1 MIEAYQY
8 YDDDEIEKSLRKA
21 ARFLMISQLAP
32 PQPGWAQQYNEFLQ
46 PAWARTFEPPSVCP
60 SVTIKNIDT
69 LIDLYLVLGNSD
81 YLEPIPDSLRWLHDI
96 RMENGNWARFVEIGT
111 NKALYYDRDR
121 IRVDSVAEL
130 HPERRNGYAYETD
143 ISSRVEMGEKRYR
156 KAMDLGRKELMAEE
170 RPELSKEKIAKRLN
184 SLSVSVE
191 KILGSQESSGAWMT
205 LGDRFKKKM
214 PEGVRW
220 NGQYEIMDRI
230 SSSVFNRNV
239 AVLCEYIELS
249 EHLSAR

>member
-1 MIEAYQY
+1 
-8 YDDDEIEKSLRKA
+8 
-21 ARFLMISQLAP
+21 
-32 PQPGWAQQYNEFLQ
+32 
-46 PAWARTFEPPSVCP
+46 
-60 SVTIKNIDT
+60 
-69 LIDLYLVLGNSD
+69 
-81 YLEPIPDSLRWLHDI
+81 
-96 RMENGNWARFVEIGT
+96 
-111 NKALYYDRDR
+111 
-121 IRVDSVAEL
+121 
-130 HPERRNGYAYETD
+130 
-143 ISSRVEMGEKRYR
+143 MGEKRYR

-170 RPELSKEKIAKRLN
+170 RPELSKKKIAKRLN

-249 EHLSAR
+249 EQLSAR